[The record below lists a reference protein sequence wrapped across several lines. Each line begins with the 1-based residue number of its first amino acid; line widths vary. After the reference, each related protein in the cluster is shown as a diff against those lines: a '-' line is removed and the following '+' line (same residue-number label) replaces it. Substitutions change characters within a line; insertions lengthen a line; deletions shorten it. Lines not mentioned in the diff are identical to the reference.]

1 MKKTIVLLLVA
12 AMACQANA
20 QSTFY
25 QTSVDKDFD
34 DAFELFHKQQ
44 YAASKFS
51 FEYLKEKPLDDAQK
65 VDVDFYHAASALHL
79 DNPDGPDLLNQFLA
93 DYSKELKS
101 NDAAHLLGDYYFGK
115 RDYRNAIDNFR
126 KVNTTKT
133 SATQS
138 ADVLFKTGYSFFQ
151 LKDYS
156 NASGY
161 FEQVKRSGSEYV
173 PDAYYY
179 SRSEEHTS
187 ELQSR

>member
-1 MKKTIVLLLVA
+1 MKKTLFLFLIAGVVTHA
-12 AMACQANA
+12 SA
-20 QSTFY
+20 QSTLY
-25 QTSVDKDFD
+25 QNSVDKAFN
-34 DAFELFHKQQ
+34 DAFELFNKDQF
-44 YAASKFS
+44 AASKFS

-93 DYSKELKS
+93 DYSKEPKS

-151 LKDYS
+151 LKDYK
-156 NASGY
+156 NAAGY
-161 FEQVKRSGSEYV
+161 
-173 PDAYYY
+173 
-179 SRSEEHTS
+179 
-187 ELQSR
+187 